1 MTRCLAPDASM
12 GGLGCDNMTV
22 VLVCFLNGRSFDHLA
37 AKCSR
42 PIQEQTDYPR
52 TIGLPAHKAAPQSN
66 APVGLVQP
74 TTAVPNVIP
83 GAVGVTPHAAPPVA
97 AGNND
102 SVPNSPISEEIVEY
116 PGYADSVQ
124 YAESA
129 NYAESAHYAESVY
142 TFESEKVVPV
152 PPLAVP
158 STSAQTQTGDSR
170 ASSRPDELKSPI
182 ERPLADMSEAPS
194 EVERSAA

>member
-1 MTRCLAPDASM
+1 M
-12 GGLGCDNMTV
+12 
-22 VLVCFLNGRSFDHLA
+22 
-37 AKCSR
+37 
-42 PIQEQTDYPR
+42 
-52 TIGLPAHKAAPQSN
+52 
-66 APVGLVQP
+66 
-74 TTAVPNVIP
+74 IP
-83 GAVGVTPHAAPPVA
+83 GGPSGTVPHVPLAVTTV

-129 NYAESAHYAESVY
+129 HYADSVY
-142 TFESEKVVPV
+142 TFESEQVVPV

-170 ASSRPDELKSPI
+170 ASSRPDELKSPP
-182 ERPLADMSEAPS
+182 ERPLADMIEAPS
-194 EVERSAA
+194 EAEKSAA